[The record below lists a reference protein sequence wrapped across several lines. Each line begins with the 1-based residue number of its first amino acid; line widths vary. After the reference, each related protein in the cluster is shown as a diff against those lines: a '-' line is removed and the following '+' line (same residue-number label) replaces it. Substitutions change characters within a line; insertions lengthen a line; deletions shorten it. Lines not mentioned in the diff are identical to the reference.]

1 MPGLRIGGK
10 STPRPT
16 IQAEFFMTAEPKK
29 SWIVASDVSSRDG
42 IGIELL
48 VNDELVLEIFRD
60 DTAKTREVTL
70 HQKEVSLELLEES
83 IAMFKREIP
92 WEFLD

>member
-1 MPGLRIGGK
+1 
-10 STPRPT
+10 
-16 IQAEFFMTAEPKK
+16 MTAEPKK

>member
-1 MPGLRIGGK
+1 
-10 STPRPT
+10 
-16 IQAEFFMTAEPKK
+16 MTAEPKK

-48 VNDELVLEIFRD
+48 VDDELVLEIFRD

-70 HQKEVSLELLEES
+70 HQTAVSLELLEES
-83 IAMFKREIP
+83 IATFKREIP
-92 WEFLD
+92 WDFLD